1 MQHAVIVFSDVEGKI
16 TTKTALSYRRDRNVF
31 TPPPPLLCSMIMTH
45 LLDTPCFAHVV
56 QSDGEDDDEVDDL
69 GGGRKIQQHKR
80 KGADG

>member
-1 MQHAVIVFSDVEGKI
+1 MQAGPQRIHTTAAAAIVF
-16 TTKTALSYRRDRNVF
+16 
-31 TPPPPLLCSMIMTH
+31 MIMTH

-69 GGGRKIQQHKR
+69 GGGRNIQQHKR